1 MDSFLVFVMI
11 LASNLVP
18 SLAIVNQRG
27 IAYFNPTTG
36 GGSMLIDAGDGYGEP
51 LNVFSLASAILEYS
65 LTDSGIL

>member
-1 MDSFLVFVMI
+1 MNSFLVFVII

-18 SLAIVNQRG
+18 SLAMIEQGLLQGG

-51 LNVFSLASAILEYS
+51 LNVFSLASAIL
-65 LTDSGIL
+65 